1 MYLCFLK
8 TEFWFHDFFLLLQT
22 PVAAHTNNG
31 FNGINMRS
39 AAERSERAEMPN
51 HHLASPPPSLP
62 NSQPP
67 TREGMCIIINQ
78 TIFQVVCKQNWKILT
93 LFCSSLLK
101 FTQFLLNFPLL
112 TASPAPLMMAQN
124 ARTPPPK
131 RWKRSF
137 DMAHPSATRKDAIPS
152 SDQPLSLVSLSHLDN
167 AS

>member
-1 MYLCFLK
+1 
-8 TEFWFHDFFLLLQT
+8 
-22 PVAAHTNNG
+22 
-31 FNGINMRS
+31 MRS

-67 TREGMCIIINQ
+67 TREGMCILTNKQ
-78 TIFQVVCKQNWKILT
+78 FFKCKQNWEILT
-93 LFCSSLLK
+93 QFCSFLLKFTEFYWSLLK
-101 FTQFLLNFPLL
+101 FTKVYSILLKFTQVYSNLLNFPLL
-112 TASPAPLMMAQN
+112 IASPAPLMMAQN

-152 SDQPLSLVSLSHLDN
+152 SDQPLSLVSLFHLDN
-167 AS
+167 AP